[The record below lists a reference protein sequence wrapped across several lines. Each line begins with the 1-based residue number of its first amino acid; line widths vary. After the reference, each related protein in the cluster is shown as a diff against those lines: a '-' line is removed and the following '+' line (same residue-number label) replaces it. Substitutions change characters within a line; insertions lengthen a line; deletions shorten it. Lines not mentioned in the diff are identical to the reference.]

1 MMRFHAR
8 WDFIFGKAKN
18 QSKKEEEDLLLA
30 WAERVAGAHKK
41 FRVDLGL
48 EETQRLAEL
57 D

>member
-30 WAERVAGAHKK
+30 WAERIAGAHKK

-48 EETQRLAEL
+48 EDTQRLAEL